1 MLGRLYA
8 SGGKRALDVAA
19 SLAGLVVLS
28 PLLLAVAV
36 LLKLADPGPVLFSQ
50 ERVGRYFR
58 PFRLFKFR
66 TMRVAS
72 GTGGPQVTTGG
83 DPRVTPIGRFLRRT
97 KLDELPQ
104 LFNFLRGDM
113 SLVGPR
119 PEVPKYVELFR
130 RDYGE
135 VLSVRPGI
143 TDHAAIEF
151 RDEEERLKAFAD
163 PEKGYVEV
171 IMPIKLALY
180 RRYIAEVGLSTDLR
194 LILATFLRIAR

>member
-104 LFNFLRGDM
+104 LFNVLRGDM